1 MLAVIALVATVI
13 LPGTGHL
20 LLRRYL
26 RGSTMAVLYTVSTDL
41 LLISTSPYLGEGKVT
56 LFWVC
61 ISVMAAV
68 WIYALVDIIKHL
80 KSRRSNELQ
89 TRKDGLLKSAQIC
102 WLKEELPEAERMLT
116 EIIALDERD
125 VEAWV
130 LLGKVHR
137 SSGRDS
143 EARRCFRS
151 ALNLAGSE
159 QWQWMLMKEL
169 DTGDENRTEAPVR

>member
-1 MLAVIALVATVI
+1 MLAVIVLVATAI

-26 RGSTMAVLYTVSTDL
+26 RGATMAVLYTASADL
-41 LLISTSPYLGEGKVT
+41 WLISTSPYLAEGKVT
-56 LFWVC
+56 LRWVC
-61 ISVMAAV
+61 VAVMAAV
-68 WIYALVDIIKHL
+68 WIYAFVDIIRRL
-80 KSRRSNELQ
+80 NSRRSNKLQ
-89 TRKDGLLKSAQIC
+89 TRKDDLLRSAQIC
-102 WLKEELPEAERMLT
+102 WLKEELPEAKRMLT
-116 EIIALDERD
+116 AILALDERD

-137 SSGRDS
+137 SSGSDS

-159 QWQWMLMKEL
+159 QWRWMLMKEL
-169 DTGDENRTEAPVR
+169 GAADEGLAETPLP

>member
-1 MLAVIALVATVI
+1 MLAVIALVATAI

-26 RGSTMAVLYTVSTDL
+26 KGATMAALYTASVDL
-41 LLISTSPYLGEGKVT
+41 LLISTSPYLGDGKLT
-56 LFWVC
+56 LRWVC

-68 WIYALVDIIKHL
+68 WVYALVDVIRL
-80 KSRRSNELQ
+80 LNSRHSKELRS
-89 TRKDGLLKSAQIC
+89 RKEDLLKAAQVC
-102 WLKEELPEAERMLT
+102 WLKGELTEAGRMLT
-116 EIIALDERD
+116 EILTLDERD

-130 LLGKVHR
+130 LLGKVYR
-137 SSGRDS
+137 SSGDDS

-159 QWQWMLMKEL
+159 QWRWMLMKEL
-169 DTGDENRTEAPVR
+169 GAGDENPAETPLS